1 MRNAAVSRHGRRSAA
16 VIATLTLS
24 VAVAAC
30 GGGGDEQPNP
40 VAVPAASASGAT
52 TIDMVDLAF
61 RPRALTVERGQ
72 TVTFRNVGKVTHNA
86 KGDGFF
92 SRVVEPGDSYRH
104 TFTRTGSFPYVCTF
118 HPGMNGTVTV
128 K

>member
-1 MRNAAVSRHGRRSAA
+1 MRNAAVSQRGRRSSA
-16 VIATLTLS
+16 VIAALTLS
-24 VAVAAC
+24 AAVTAC
-30 GGGGDEQPNP
+30 GDGDEQRN
-40 VAVPAASASGAT
+40 ATAPAASAAEGS
-52 TIDMVDLAF
+52 TIAMVDLAF
-61 RPRALTVERGQ
+61 RPAALTVERGQ

-86 KGDGFF
+86 KGEEFF

-104 TFTRTGSFPYVCTF
+104 TFTRSGRFPYVCTF